1 MLPPR
6 RERCLFA
13 EGMLSL
19 REGAG
24 VSCSFSHDVFLASR
38 YFVFN
43 HYSSL
48 IFTNVLRAQQKT
60 KVNFVF
66 SLTSLYLCFNKSYT
80 KYITM
85 VNVRNLQI
93 INLFAAIGKG
103 GVKLRFFSPVD

>member
-6 RERCLFA
+6 REWCLFA

-38 YFVFN
+38 YSVFN

-66 SLTSLYLCFNKSYT
+66 SLTSLYLCFNKLYT
-80 KYITM
+80 KYIIM
-85 VNVRNLQI
+85 ANMRNLQI

-103 GVKLRFFSPVD
+103 GGKTAFFLAR